1 MNYDINWQ
9 KKATKQLL
17 RLAPAV
23 QTRIVQAVG
32 KLANSATW
40 TNVRAL
46 VNHQYSHRLRVGD
59 FRVLFDADATP
70 GEQGEVRILAVQEV
84 RKRDEQTY

>member
-1 MNYDINWQ
+1 MDEGAAMNYDINWQ

-40 TNVRAL
+40 TNVRAW
-46 VNHQYSHRLRVGD
+46 
-59 FRVLFDADATP
+59 
-70 GEQGEVRILAVQEV
+70 
-84 RKRDEQTY
+84 